1 MPKCINSEEKFTL
14 CLLQMNCQA
23 DNSDIIIV
31 AEMMF
36 TLSTLPESEQLLVIG
51 KVLHGVVLHSPIDQ
65 LN

>member
-1 MPKCINSEEKFTL
+1 MSIADELPGIST
-14 CLLQMNCQA
+14 QT

-65 LN
+65 LELYVQ